1 MNFSQLSTDEREL
14 LTGAVQ
20 IAVAER
26 VVAAE
31 IAARIAAAQV
41 KAAQLFDTSGNGS
54 IAVKLFNNL
63 N

>member
-20 IAVAER
+20 IAIAER

-41 KAAQLFDTSGNGS
+41 EAAQLLNAPSNRPV
-54 IAVKLFNNL
+54 AVKLFNNL